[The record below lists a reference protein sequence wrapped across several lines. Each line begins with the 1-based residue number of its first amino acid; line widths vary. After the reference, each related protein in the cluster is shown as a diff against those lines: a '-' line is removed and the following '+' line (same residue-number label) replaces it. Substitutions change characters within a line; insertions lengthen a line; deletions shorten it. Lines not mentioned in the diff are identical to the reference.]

1 MPYKK
6 DEEFMAYV
14 GHLIEMPSVQ
24 RLKEIPH
31 HIHSNR
37 LEHSINVSY
46 TSYRIAKKFGW
57 NARST
62 ARGALL
68 HDLFY
73 YDWRV
78 TSLRRVMLGFIRGWQ
93 FAMLARLL
101 SSIKSKRTLSS
112 SICGA

>member
-1 MPYKK
+1 MPYRE
-6 DEEFMAYV
+6 DDEFMAYV
-14 GHLIEMPSVQ
+14 GHLIEKPSVQ
-24 RLKEIPH
+24 RLKGITH

-46 TSYRIAKKFGW
+46 TSYKIAKKFGW

-73 YDWRV
+73 YDWRE
-78 TSLRRVMLGFIRGWQ
+78 TKFK
-93 FAMLARLL
+93 
-101 SSIKSKRTLSS
+101 KSH
-112 SICGA
+112 A

>member
-14 GHLIEMPSVQ
+14 GHLIEKPSVQ

-46 TSYRIAKKFGW
+46 TSYRIAKKLAVRHAVPCFMTY
-57 NARST
+57 ST
-62 ARGALL
+62 MTG
-68 HDLFY
+68 
-73 YDWRV
+73 V
-78 TSLRRVMLGFIRGWQ
+78 
-93 FAMLARLL
+93 
-101 SSIKSKRTLSS
+101 
-112 SICGA
+112 

>member
-14 GHLIEMPSVQ
+14 GHLIEKPSVQ

-46 TSYRIAKKFGW
+46 TSYRIAKNLVGMPA
-57 NARST
+57 ARHAVPCFMTYST
-62 ARGALL
+62 MIG
-68 HDLFY
+68 
-73 YDWRV
+73 V
-78 TSLRRVMLGFIRGWQ
+78 
-93 FAMLARLL
+93 
-101 SSIKSKRTLSS
+101 
-112 SICGA
+112 